1 MSACSSTPP
10 PAAPVLSPPLAEA
23 SPPAITQLLQAAGA
37 GDAQAANQVVQ
48 LLYRELQQL
57 ARARLRRSGAIT
69 LLDTTALVHEGYL
82 RWQRAQG
89 LQFADRRHF
98 FAYAA
103 QAMHSV
109 VIDWVRAR
117 EAQRRGGGAE
127 HITLDTA
134 ILHGATAPADEILR
148 VHEAMAELAATDAR
162 LAAVVQMRYFGGL
175 SDAEIAEALAITERT
190 VQRDWQKA
198 RLLLSLALK

>member
-1 MSACSSTPP
+1 MSSG
-10 PAAPVLSPPLAEA
+10 LQPL
-23 SPPAITQLLQAAGA
+23 PAITQLLQAASA
-37 GDAQAANQVVQ
+37 GDAGAASQVVS

-57 ARARLRRSGAIT
+57 ARSRLRRSGDIT

-89 LQFADRRHF
+89 LSFPDRRHF

-109 VIDWVRAR
+109 VVDWVRAR
-117 EAQRRGGGAE
+117 QSERRGGGAE
-127 HITLDTA
+127 HLPLDTA
-134 ILHGATAPADEILR
+134 VLAGATAPPDEILR
-148 VHEAMAELAATDAR
+148 VHEAMADLAATDAR
-162 LAAVVQMRYFGGL
+162 LAAVVQMRYFAGL
-175 SDAEIAEALAITERT
+175 ADAEIAEALGLTERT

-198 RLLLSLALK
+198 RLLLSLALQ